1 MAQRKGR
8 AVSLYPFQR
17 EGVEFLNERHRAYLA
32 DEMGLGKTVQAAVA
46 ASECLWDDSEVVVVC
61 PASVVEN
68 WKREWDEWATG
79 LRPVHVISYSKL
91 IRPSWRNKL
100 PEHPDLVI
108 FDEAHYL
115 KTGKAKRTKA
125 AIQYAKSTAGRVWL
139 LSGTPMPN
147 DPRELYP
154 VLKGFWPEL
163 LEELGTTTAFKY
175 MDRFCVWTENEW
187 GYRVWGLKPAAKKEL
202 VPALRRIFLR
212 RKLADVA
219 LDLPPLRFTVERLPK
234 DTELAHKLAL
244 LGADMESDDESL
256 STLRRVLG
264 EYKARPIGNKLI
276 EELRE
281 DLSLSLVVLY
291 HHRRTGA
298 ILRDMIA
305 RNYNVVGFDGSTP
318 AEARQQAID
327 LFQNA
332 DPSRNMNARVFLAQQ
347 TAAGIG
353 INLTRATEI
362 VLVEPSWSPEDNAQ
376 AIKRIHRIGQDR
388 PCRARLF
395 AVPGSLDDALMSALA
410 RKQGMIEEVLND

>member
-1 MAQRKGR
+1 M
-8 AVSLYPFQR
+8 SLYPFQR

-79 LRPVHVISYSKL
+79 LAPAHVISYSKL
-91 IRPSWRNKL
+91 IRPAHRNKL
-100 PEHPDLVI
+100 PEYPDLVI

-202 VPALRRIFLR
+202 VPAVRRILLR
-212 RKLADVA
+212 RKLTDVA
-219 LDLPPLRFTVERLPK
+219 LDLPPLRFTVERLSK
-234 DTELAHKLAL
+234 DEELADKLRE
-244 LGADMESDDESL
+244 LGADMYSDDESL

-264 EYKARPIGNKLI
+264 EYKAEPIAKRIREEI
-276 EELRE
+276 EDGQYR
-281 DLSLSLVVLY
+281 DVVVLY
-291 HHRRTGA
+291 HHHRTGDE
-298 ILRDMIA
+298 LR
-305 RNYNVVGFDGSTP
+305 RNLTGLYAMVYGFDGSTP
-318 AEARQQAID
+318 SEERQHQID
-327 LFQNA
+327 VFQK
-332 DPSRNMNARVFLAQQ
+332 RGGIFLAQQ
-347 TAAGIG
+347 GAAGIG
-353 INLTRATEI
+353 ITLTRATEI